1 MKQIRLIELF
11 SGVGAQASALE
22 RLKLPFDHWITS
34 EWEVNAVASY
44 NAIHIKDNKDY
55 SNDLNEDDLNS
66 ILYEYG
72 ISTDG
77 KKPMTLDQIKRK
89 NEKWKREVY
98 NNFRAT
104 NNIGSIVNATAD
116 DLKIVDTDKYTYLL
130 TYSFPCQDLS
140 VAGKQAG
147 MSKGGGTRSGMLWEV
162 ERLLYECNE
171 LPQVLVMEN
180 QKLVRN
186 FFPSSTLYKKSL

>member
-22 RLKLPFDHWITS
+22 RLKFPFDHWITS

-55 SNDLNEDDLNS
+55 SNDLVEDDLNS

-77 KKPMTLDQIKRK
+77 KNPMTLDQIKRK

-104 NNIGSIVNATAD
+104 NNIGSIVNANAD

-130 TYSFPCQDLS
+130 TYLFIPLP
-140 VAGKQAG
+140 G
-147 MSKGGGTRSGMLWEV
+147 L
-162 ERLLYECNE
+162 EC
-171 LPQVLVMEN
+171 
-180 QKLVRN
+180 
-186 FFPSSTLYKKSL
+186 SW